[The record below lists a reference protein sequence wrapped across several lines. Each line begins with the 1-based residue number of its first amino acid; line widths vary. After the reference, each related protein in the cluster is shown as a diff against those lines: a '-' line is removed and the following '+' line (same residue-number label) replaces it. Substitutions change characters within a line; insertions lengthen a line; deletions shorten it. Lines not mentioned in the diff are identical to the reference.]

1 MAEKADW
8 KGVGDSLKALGDKL
22 GTHATDG
29 GDRVKAATTEAGS
42 AVTDQVK
49 AGGKAAVDKFDE
61 TTRDPEVGAAFKDVT
76 NKFLDAVKVQLTGG
90 DATADQPAEAPKSVE
105 PPHEP
110 SA

>member
-1 MAEKADW
+1 MGEKADW

-22 GTHATDG
+22 GTHATEG
-29 GDRVKAATTEAGS
+29 GDRVKSATSEAGS

-49 AGGKAAVDKFDE
+49 AGGKAAVEKFDE

-90 DATADQPAEAPKSVE
+90 DAAPVPLAEEPKPVE
-105 PPHEP
+105 PPHEDP
-110 SA
+110 A